1 MRKVPVPV
9 VAVLVLMH
17 QLDHLLRG
25 DVSGWPF
32 TAEVTWFTASLLL
45 YPALLAGLL
54 LLGRRPWV
62 QVALAVVLVGVVQ
75 VPHMFWETRP
85 TSTAPGRMG

>member
-1 MRKVPVPV
+1 MRKVLVPV

-45 YPALLAGLL
+45 YPALLAGLF